1 MDNNRIQTIAD
12 VFILT
17 GLVILGMISFSVL
30 GILICMP
37 IFNIEFGQIKN
48 ILEQTDVAN
57 QSLLFKIFNLSATF
71 GAWVV
76 SSLIYLKMRG
86 YKIQSALLLQ
96 LPEKPISLLFLPLL
110 FLALIISSSFILQL
124 AQQINWPDFLMKFNS
139 EQNKAMLET
148 MLKMDNLSDFGL
160 NLLFIALAP
169 ALFEEIFFR
178 GVLQRMFIF
187 LFKNHHYGIF
197 FTSFLF
203 AAIHLNVEQFIPMLA
218 LSSVFGYVCYYS
230 NSLMPG
236 VILHFLNNAFA
247 VFIYYF
253 SEKNPI
259 ARQLADDQFSPPIF
273 ISIFSIFLVVGLV
286 FYIYKLNQTKTSHE

>member
-1 MDNNRIQTIAD
+1 MDNNRIQTLAD
-12 VFILT
+12 VFILI
-17 GLVILGMISFSVL
+17 GLVILGMISFAVL
-30 GILICMP
+30 GILICVAL
-37 IFNIEFGQIKN
+37 FNVEFGQIKT
-48 ILEQTDVAN
+48 ILEQSDVSN
-57 QSLLFKIFNLSATF
+57 QSLILKIFNLFSTF

-76 SSLIYLKMRG
+76 SSFIYLKMRG
-86 YKIQSALLLQ
+86 YHFKSALLLN
-96 LPEKPISLLFLPLL
+96 LPKKAISILILPIL
-110 FLALIISSSFILQL
+110 FLALIISSSFLLQL
-124 AQQINWPDFLMKFNS
+124 SQQISWPDFLMKFNS
-139 EQNKAMLET
+139 EKNKALLET
-148 MLKMDNLSDFGL
+148 MLKMDNLQDFGL

-197 FTSFLF
+197 ITSFLF

-218 LSSVFGYVCYYS
+218 LSSVFGYVCFYT
-230 NSLMPG
+230 NSLWPS

-259 ARQLADDQFSPPIF
+259 AKQLADDQFSPPIF
-273 ISIFSIFLVVGLV
+273 ISLFSVLLVIGLV
-286 FYIYKLNQTKTSHE
+286 FYIYKVNQTKATNE